1 MKHKYKEQCC
11 HCKKWIYDYDTTTGK
26 LLCRQCLQETGGKLE
41 LEEPVQLT
49 IDAFLYPDAEGSD
62 NLLDAGMD
70 MRREHFIS
78 KNYKRVEVSSQEE
91 AA

>member
-11 HCKKWIYDYDTTTGK
+11 HCGKWTYDYDTSTGK

-49 IDAFLYPDAEGSD
+49 IDAFLYPDTESSD
-62 NLLDAGMD
+62 
-70 MRREHFIS
+70 
-78 KNYKRVEVSSQEE
+78 KRCRDVGYSSSLF
-91 AA
+91 

>member
-11 HCKKWIYDYDTTTGK
+11 HCGKWTYDYDTSSGK

-49 IDAFLYPDAEGSD
+49 IDAFLYTDTEGGD
-62 NLLDAGMD
+62 
-70 MRREHFIS
+70 
-78 KNYKRVEVSSQEE
+78 K
-91 AA
+91 